1 MAGAGRP
8 LLLCPSHLRRTI
20 GGALYAV
27 CSRSIRRTHRDH
39 ACQSLCHQGPCPDCP
54 MLPSKLLLCPCGKSK
69 MKELL
74 LKNKI
79 IRTSCLDPV
88 PVCDKRCERILHV
101 TEDDEIHMCQ
111 QQCHTGDCDECRQSI
126 KVKCRCGKDTYSV
139 ECSKSNLLS
148 PFCLSELKV
157 CNYKDLLFLF
167 TFCKENIVFLS

>member
-1 MAGAGRP
+1 MLPCGN
-8 LLLCPSHLRRTI
+8 
-20 GGALYAV
+20 
-27 CSRSIRRTHRDH
+27 H